1 MYLNVLSLIV
11 YNVIKGLMHIAL
23 NVSKA
28 IIRMFHGNVKNVKLI
43 NVFNVI
49 RQNALN
55 VKMGFN

>member
-1 MYLNVLSLIV
+1 
-11 YNVIKGLMHIAL
+11 MHIAL